1 MLLFYTNVCI
11 SLIRSRPHQV
21 RERFERALSGG
32 QVMSVSTITIFELW
46 YGVPKSA
53 KPATNKARVET
64 FLVGPFTI
72 LDFDADDAGVAGLLR
87 AKLEKQGQP
96 IGAYDLLIAAQGVR
110 HGMTVV
116 TNNLKEFKRVPGL
129 SLEDWTL

>member
-1 MLLFYTNVCI
+1 M
-11 SLIRSRPHQV
+11 
-21 RERFERALSGG
+21 A
-32 QVMSVSTITIFELW
+32 
-46 YGVPKSA
+46 PKSA